1 MSRTPDR
8 STDPARDHP
17 AVAKVAV
24 ALAEAGQTDS
34 AERIRFLPRAARTA
48 AQAAGAL
55 GVPVGAIANS
65 LVFRMTTADGT
76 SAPLLVLTSGAHRA
90 DTGRLATLTGARS
103 VERADP
109 DFVRA
114 HTGHVIGGVAPVG
127 HPGRI
132 TTLVDEALR
141 EYGTV
146 WAAAGHPHTV
156 FPTTFAGLVAATGG
170 RPATVASQTVR
181 VSHAGPPD
189 STDPHTG
196 RAAPR

>member
-1 MSRTPDR
+1 MSRTSDR

-17 AVAKVAV
+17 AVAKVAA
-24 ALAEAGQTDS
+24 ALAEAGQTGS
-34 AERIRFLPRAARTA
+34 AEGIRFLPHATRTA
-48 AQAAGAL
+48 AQAAEAL

-65 LVFRMTTADGT
+65 LVFRMTTADGAST
-76 SAPLLVLTSGAHRA
+76 PLLVLTSGAHRA
-90 DTGRLATLTGARS
+90 DTGRLAALTGARS

-109 DFVRA
+109 DFVRT

-141 EYGTV
+141 EYDTV

-156 FPTTFAGLVAATGG
+156 FPTTFDGLVAATGG
-170 RPATVASQTVR
+170 RPATVASQDAR
-181 VSHAGPPD
+181 DPHAGPPD
-189 STDPHTG
+189 STDSPTG